1 MGQYYKAVNIDK
13 GEYVEGGAFDTG
25 IKLMESCYVGNRLVN
40 ALSTLLSGPWHGDR
54 VMYVGDYAWDTA
66 IEGEYSCSGDTLLRS
81 LSEDGT
87 LAADPYQ
94 ACREGG
100 LRDAEFRLDMPR
112 RTKVGLIDLGGGASR
127 FYEDQVPAHDGLAIE
142 SLRYVINEDQG
153 VFYDREACPVAWTW
167 NDEEGQEHEL
177 RQDPLLIFLA
187 VGNGL
192 GGGDYRPE
200 QAQELV
206 GGWAC
211 QAITA
216 SNERPDGLREIANPF
231 DPKA

>member
-13 GEYVEGGAFDTG
+13 CEYVEGGTFDTG

-66 IEGEYSCSGDTLLRS
+66 IEGEYSCSGDTLLCS
-81 LSEDGT
+81 FFVDGT
-87 LAADPYQ
+87 LVADPY
-94 ACREGG
+94 CSCYEDGF
-100 LRDAEFRLDMPR
+100 RDAEFRLDMPR
-112 RTKVGLIDLGGGASR
+112 RTEVEFIDLGFGASK
-127 FYEDQVPAHDGLAIE
+127 FHENQVPAHDGLAVE

-153 VFYDREACPVAWTW
+153 IFYDREVCPVVWTW
-167 NDEEGQEHEL
+167 NDDEGQKHET

-187 VGNGL
+187 VGNDL
-192 GGGDYRPE
+192 GGGDYHSE

-206 GGWAC
+206 GSWAC
-211 QAITA
+211 QTITA
-216 SNERPDGLREIANPF
+216 SNERPEGMREILDPF
-231 DPKA
+231 DLNA